1 MRRRVRRPRKLKC
14 RASTTRGGRCSPPC
28 SSRRAGPAR
37 PPTLRRT
44 SRSWTTAP
52 GRKNPTRPTRAGC
65 GSSQGHSPTCSRTS
79 AALHI
84 GVAKGCIPEIMTS
97 TFTDYDEWVAAV
109 QASQG
114 EGGGAPPLWFWKK
127 INSANSKGISVTRTV
142 EGGRQILM
150 LDAAAGKDAQAKRA
164 LTTTFDDTFMGR
176 MADALNKGR
185 STCHPF
191 QWHRSELRSSM
202 RSRRVMPSSKRPC
215 AGTLYRKR

>member
-1 MRRRVRRPRKLKC
+1 MPSFHNTRWPLLTALLESKGWT
-14 RASTTRGGRCSPPC
+14 RAAANTQADLSFVDDGTWQKEPDSPY
-28 SSRRAGPAR
+28 
-37 PPTLRRT
+37 
-44 SRSWTTAP
+44 P
-52 GRKNPTRPTRAGC
+52 GRMRFFSRAFTDLL
-65 GSSQGHSPTCSRTS
+65 SNKRSF
-79 AALHI
+79 AI
-84 GVAKGCIPEIMTS
+84 GLRAKGCIPEIMTS

-176 MADALNKGR
+176 MADALNKVLGNYVENI
-185 STCHPF
+185 S
-191 QWHRSELRSSM
+191 
-202 RSRRVMPSSKRPC
+202 PSSLKLAVLSGR
-215 AGTLYRKR
+215 ASLE